1 MPTVHRALVAL
12 LVLAACV
19 LPAGCVPLLEQEALA
34 AYTQSTVTYKDKT
47 VDGKACTSIAFTET
61 ENAAASTAV
70 VNVEW
75 THGTIR
81 SIHQDK
87 TAGTAA
93 TLHTVIGR
101 TSTWV
106 VDDLD
111 HVLTATATA
120 DPIYE
125 QGRTHF
131 YTPTSKLYIR
141 TGVNAGADNAVSTE
155 ILVCAG
161 WF

>member
-1 MPTVHRALVAL
+1 MRRFLPL
-12 LVLAACV
+12 LFAAA
-19 LPAGCVPLLEQEALA
+19 LPASCIPAQLLEQRAEA
-34 AYTQSTVTYKDKT
+34 AYDQSDVVARRETH
-47 VDGKACTSIAFTET
+47 DGKTCTSYSYTET
-61 ENAAASTAV
+61 ENAAASTASITLDY
-70 VNVEW
+70 

-101 TSTWV
+101 TVSWV
-106 VDDLD
+106 VDDAN
-111 HVLTATATA
+111 HIVTATATA

-125 QGRTHF
+125 QGATHF
-131 YTPTSKLYIR
+131 YAPAKTLYIR
-141 TGVNAGADNAVSTE
+141 SGVNAGADNAISTE